1 MNTNNSKGTIVAPI
15 PNEVEN
21 REHTGGD
28 LARAPNGQSAPKT
41 VTDHKRGSTG
51 KPVPASAP
59 DQEPDTKRRGK
70 ST

>member
-1 MNTNNSKGTIVAPI
+1 MKTNNSTGTIVAPT

-21 REHTGGD
+21 REHTGDD
-28 LARAPNGQSAPKT
+28 LATAPNGQSAPET

-59 DQEPDTKRRGK
+59 DQERDTKRRGK

>member
-1 MNTNNSKGTIVAPI
+1 MNTNNSKGTIVAPT

-28 LARAPNGQSAPKT
+28 VARDPNGQSAPKT

-51 KPVPASAP
+51 KPAPASAP
-59 DQEPDTKRRGK
+59 DQERDTKRRGK